1 MKYERASDDGTS
13 AECGMKEWIDAIEAG
28 QSPDPI
34 SIVDKKVDGSVG
46 RLADKWEKVLNTD
59 RLVPIWEFRRLTG
72 VQPSGFG
79 SKAQD
84 VEAAIVAYHGKFA
97 NAPRKLRKK
106 KNAKYSHIKRDGTSD
121 ACATQTPTP
130 TSSRDSTITP
140 PPTTAA
146 PSMPSCSMQN
156 EDPDQGIDARG
167 CVCGSMTLPLLTISN
182 PVHDSDSC
190 SYTAMP
196 SSSAANPI
204 TVESQTF
211 TNNCYVCTLVGGIA
225 DTPSCASTP
234 VSGCTPTTP
243 SVPTATVFLSNNSIP
258 IGDENN
264 KNNGTDLRNELFKQ
278 LQQLCPDYL
287 SGKDGKGNAYGAC
300 DTTKP
305 AEIDSVKTVV
315 GNDEGTE
322 TLKFTISDSMYYSTK
337 ERDQLIAIAV
347 SSWQQ
352 AVAKSCKE
360 VDYEEPEDATAS
372 GCGPGNVKRALMTPE
387 ERRLTPRAPVPI
399 CEGCDPPPLPECH
412 YHATIC
418 SGPNHISK
426 SPPLL

>member
-1 MKYERASDDGTS
+1 MKDFIQDIEGGTS
-13 AECGMKEWIDAIEAG
+13 PDAI
-28 QSPDPI
+28 SR
-34 SIVDKKVDGSVG
+34 VDKQIDGSVG
-46 RLADKWEKVLNTD
+46 RFGDHFEKVMNTD
-59 RLVPIWEFRRLTG
+59 REVPIFEFRRLKGSTPSEFGTLASG
-72 VQPSGFG
+72 VE
-79 SKAQD
+79 D
-84 VEAAIVAYHGKFA
+84 AIMDYHKSMG

-106 KNAKYSHIKRDGTSD
+106 QNAKYSHIKRDGASN
-121 ACATQTPTP
+121 ACVTQTPTP
-130 TSSRDSTITP
+130 TSSQNSQNSTITP

-196 SSSAANPI
+196 SSSVANPI

-211 TNNCYVCTLVGGIA
+211 TNNCYLCTLVGGIA

-243 SVPTATVFLSNNSIP
+243 AVPTATVFLSNNSIP

-278 LQQLCPDYL
+278 LQQLCPDTL

-305 AEIDSVKTVV
+305 AEIDHVETVV
-315 GNDEGTE
+315 GDEPGEE

-360 VDYEEPEDATAS
+360 VDYEDTEDPTAS
-372 GCGPGNVKRALMTPE
+372 GCGTGIVKRALMTPE
-387 ERRLTPRAPVPI
+387 ERRLNPRSPAPAPI
-399 CEGCDPPPLPECH
+399 CDNCNPPPAAECH
-412 YHATIC
+412 YKATIC

-426 SPPLL
+426 SPPLLCAALNTH